1 MEVSKLRS
9 REEVRQIIEQ
19 ARARGERVVFTNGCF
34 DLLHPGHVVYLAQ
47 ARALG
52 DMLVLA
58 LNSDASVRGL
68 KGPTRPI
75 MNEQE
80 RALTMS
86 GLASVSWI
94 VLFDEQRV
102 VGLLDQLRPNVW
114 AKGGD
119 YTLETLDQDERRMAD
134 SHGIEI
140 ALIPPVEGISTTGI
154 LERIEQARQ
163 RE

>member
-1 MEVSKLRS
+1 MDVSKLRS
-9 REEVRQIIEQ
+9 RDEVRRIIEE
-19 ARARGERVVFTNGCF
+19 AKARGERVVFTNGCF

-47 ARALG
+47 ARELG

-58 LNSDASVRGL
+58 LNSDASVRSL

-94 VLFDEQRV
+94 VLFDEKRV
-102 VGLLDQLRPNVW
+102 VGLLDELRPTVW

-119 YTLETLDQDERRMAD
+119 YTLDTLDQDERRMAE

-154 LERIEQARQ
+154 LERIEQAKQ
-163 RE
+163 RG